1 MKQFTPAINLD
12 SLDAFVLLLIECLAS
27 NHGSISSLA
36 LKSLCVLIGYPLPS
50 FQTLASEA
58 GRAVIRL
65 LDSSPNLNTDSIA
78 QDCLKLLARMLHA
91 GDWFTPTGL
100 QVNALLTLI
109 NSDLEDQG
117 SSDLQSSFRL
127 LRAIVDRKILVPRVY
142 DLMLKVREM
151 VIRTHSSQM
160 REMGASLYLQ
170 FLLKYPLSSSQV
182 EQHFLFILKNLE
194 YEYETGKK
202 SS

>member
-1 MKQFTPAINLD
+1 MKQFTPTINLD
-12 SLDAFVLLLIECLAS
+12 SLDVFVVLLIECLAS
-27 NHGSISSLA
+27 NHGPISSLA
-36 LKSLCVLIGYPLPS
+36 LKSLCVMIGYPLPS
-50 FQTLASEA
+50 FQTLSSET

-127 LRAIVDRKILVPRVY
+127 LRAIVDRKILVPKVY
-142 DLMLKVREM
+142 DLMMRVREM

-194 YEYETGKK
+194 YEYETGEN
-202 SS
+202 